1 MGSTDSTAKIA
12 VSPDAWPAQTAVEL
26 AVIVPTFNER
36 ANVAPL
42 VERLDKVLAGVSWE
56 VIFVDDDSPDET
68 VQAVRELASRDSRVR
83 CLHRIGRRGLSTAC
97 IEGMLASCAPFLAVM
112 DGDLQHD
119 ENVLPDMLGL
129 LRGDDCEIVIGS
141 RYTQGGGIGD
151 WDEKRASQSKLA
163 TRIARKVLGADLTD
177 PMSGFFM
184 LRREVIDNC
193 VRKLSGIGF
202 KILFDIFASAPDKL
216 RFREVPYTFRSRQEG
231 ESKMDNQAVWDYGML
246 LLDKLVGRY
255 VPVRFVAF
263 TFVGGVGVAVHLALV
278 AILYVWNEVSFLPA
292 QAIATYVA
300 MTFNYVVNNV
310 LTYRD
315 RRLHGWAWLRGWVSF
330 TLACSVGA
338 LANVGI
344 ASYIFES
351 QSQWLLAAVAG
362 ILVGAVWNYAVTMVY
377 TWNKPATRPVS

>member
-1 MGSTDSTAKIA
+1 MSEPVARIEASQT
-12 VSPDAWPAQTAVEL
+12 PWPEQAPVEL
-26 AVIVPTFNER
+26 SVVVPTFNER
-36 ANVAPL
+36 GNVGRL
-42 VERLDKVLAGVSWE
+42 VAALDQALKGISWE

-68 VQAVRELASRDSRVR
+68 ARTVIDLAAEDSRVR

-97 IEGMLASCAPFLAVM
+97 IEGMLASCAPYMAVI

-119 ENVLPDMLGL
+119 ETKLPEMLAL
-129 LRGDDCEIVIGS
+129 LRADECEIVVGS
-141 RYTQGGGIGD
+141 RYVDGGGIGE
-151 WDEKRASQSKLA
+151 WDSERASQSRLA
-163 TRIARKVLGADLTD
+163 TRVAKRVLKADLSD

-184 LRREVIDNC
+184 LKREVLDNS

-202 KILFDIFASAPDKL
+202 KILFDIFASSPGKL
-216 RFREVPYTFRSRQEG
+216 RYREVPYTFRTRSEG
-231 ESKMDNQAVWDYGML
+231 ESKMDTQAVWDYGML
-246 LLDKLVGRY
+246 ILDKLVGRY

-263 TFVGGVGVAVHLALV
+263 TMVGGVGVAVHMAVV
-278 AILYVWNEVSFLPA
+278 AALYVWQEMGFVAS

-300 MTFNYVVNNV
+300 MTFNYAVNNS

-315 RRLHGWAWLRGWVSF
+315 RQLKGWGWWKGLVSF

-351 QSQWLLAAVAG
+351 RSQWLLAAGAG

-377 TWNKPATRPVS
+377 TWNKRS

>member
-1 MGSTDSTAKIA
+1 MSEPVARLE
-12 VSPDAWPAQTAVEL
+12 VSQAPWPEQAPVEL
-26 AVIVPTFNER
+26 SVVVPTFNER
-36 ANVAPL
+36 GNVGRL
-42 VERLDKVLAGVSWE
+42 VAALDQALKGISWE

-68 VQAVRELASRDSRVR
+68 ARAVIDLAAEDSRVR

-97 IEGMLASCAPFLAVM
+97 IEGMLASCAPYMAVI

-119 ENVLPDMLGL
+119 ETKLPEMLAL
-129 LRGDDCEIVIGS
+129 LRADECEIVIGS
-141 RYTQGGGIGD
+141 RYVDGGGIGE
-151 WDEKRASQSKLA
+151 WDSERASQSRLA
-163 TRIARKVLGADLTD
+163 TRVAKRVLKADLSD

-184 LRREVIDNC
+184 LKREVLDNS

-202 KILFDIFASAPDKL
+202 KILFDIFASSPGKL
-216 RFREVPYTFRSRQEG
+216 RYREVPYTFRTRSEG
-231 ESKMDNQAVWDYGML
+231 ESKMDTQAVWDYGML
-246 LLDKLVGRY
+246 ILDKLVGRY

-263 TFVGGVGVAVHLALV
+263 TMVGGVGVAVHMAVV
-278 AILYVWNEVSFLPA
+278 AALYVWQEMGFVAS

-300 MTFNYVVNNV
+300 MTFNYAVNNS

-315 RRLHGWAWLRGWVSF
+315 RQLKGWGWWKGLVSF

-351 QSQWLLAAVAG
+351 QSQWLLAAGAG

-377 TWNKPATRPVS
+377 TWNKRS

>member
-1 MGSTDSTAKIA
+1 MSEPVAHLEASQA
-12 VSPDAWPAQTAVEL
+12 PWPEQAPVEL
-26 AVIVPTFNER
+26 SVVVPTFNER
-36 ANVAPL
+36 GNVGRL
-42 VERLDKVLAGVSWE
+42 VAALDQALKGISWE

-68 VQAVRELASRDSRVR
+68 ARAVIDLAAEDSRVR

-97 IEGMLASCAPFLAVM
+97 IEGMLASCAPYMAVI

-119 ENVLPDMLGL
+119 ETKLPEMLAL
-129 LRGDDCEIVIGS
+129 LRADECEIVIGS
-141 RYTQGGGIGD
+141 RYVDGGGIGE
-151 WDEKRASQSKLA
+151 WDSERASQSRLA
-163 TRIARKVLGADLTD
+163 TRVAKRVLKADLSD

-184 LRREVIDNC
+184 LKREVLDNS

-202 KILFDIFASAPDKL
+202 KILFDIFASSPGKL
-216 RFREVPYTFRSRQEG
+216 RYREVPYTFRTRSEG
-231 ESKMDNQAVWDYGML
+231 ESKMDTQAVWDYGML
-246 LLDKLVGRY
+246 ILDKLVGRY

-263 TFVGGVGVAVHLALV
+263 TMVGGVGVAVHMAVV
-278 AILYVWNEVSFLPA
+278 AALYVWQEMGFVAS

-300 MTFNYVVNNV
+300 MTFNYAVNNS

-315 RRLHGWAWLRGWVSF
+315 RQLKGWGWWKGLVSF

-351 QSQWLLAAVAG
+351 QSQWLLAAGAG

-377 TWNKPATRPVS
+377 TWNKRS

>member
-1 MGSTDSTAKIA
+1 MSEPVARIEASQT
-12 VSPDAWPAQTAVEL
+12 PWPEQAPVEL
-26 AVIVPTFNER
+26 SVVVPTFNER
-36 ANVAPL
+36 GNVGRL
-42 VERLDKVLAGVSWE
+42 VAALDQALKGISWE

-68 VQAVRELASRDSRVR
+68 ARAVIDLAAEDSRVR

-97 IEGMLASCAPFLAVM
+97 IEGMLASCAPYMAVI

-119 ENVLPDMLGL
+119 ETKLPEMLAL
-129 LRGDDCEIVIGS
+129 LRADECEIVVGS
-141 RYTQGGGIGD
+141 RYVDGGGIGE
-151 WDEKRASQSKLA
+151 WDSERASQSRLA
-163 TRIARKVLGADLTD
+163 TRVAKRVLKADLSD

-184 LRREVIDNC
+184 LKREVLDNS

-202 KILFDIFASAPDKL
+202 KILFDIFASSPGKL
-216 RFREVPYTFRSRQEG
+216 RYREVPYTFRTRSEG
-231 ESKMDNQAVWDYGML
+231 ESKMDTQAVWDYGML
-246 LLDKLVGRY
+246 ILDKLVGRY

-263 TFVGGVGVAVHLALV
+263 TMVGGVGVAVHMAVV
-278 AILYVWNEVSFLPA
+278 AALYVWQEMGFVAS

-300 MTFNYVVNNV
+300 MTFNYAVNNS

-315 RRLHGWAWLRGWVSF
+315 RQLKGWGWWKGLVSF

-351 QSQWLLAAVAG
+351 QSQWLLAAGAG

-377 TWNKPATRPVS
+377 TWNKRS

>member
-1 MGSTDSTAKIA
+1 LSEPVARIEASQT
-12 VSPDAWPAQTAVEL
+12 PWPEQAPVEL
-26 AVIVPTFNER
+26 SVVVPTFNER
-36 ANVAPL
+36 GNVGRL
-42 VERLDKVLAGVSWE
+42 VAALDQALKGISWE

-68 VQAVRELASRDSRVR
+68 ARAVIDLAAEDSRVR

-97 IEGMLASCAPFLAVM
+97 IEGMLASCAPYMAVI

-119 ENVLPDMLGL
+119 ETKLPEMLAL
-129 LRGDDCEIVIGS
+129 LRADECEIVVGS
-141 RYTQGGGIGD
+141 RYVDGGGIGE
-151 WDEKRASQSKLA
+151 WDSERASQSRLA
-163 TRIARKVLGADLTD
+163 TRVAKRVLKADLSD

-184 LRREVIDNC
+184 LKREVLDNS

-202 KILFDIFASAPDKL
+202 KILFDIFASSPGKL
-216 RFREVPYTFRSRQEG
+216 RYREVPYTFRTRSEG
-231 ESKMDNQAVWDYGML
+231 ESKMDTQAVWDYGML
-246 LLDKLVGRY
+246 ILDKLVGRY

-263 TFVGGVGVAVHLALV
+263 TMVGGVGVAVHMAVV
-278 AILYVWNEVSFLPA
+278 AALYVWQEMGFVAS

-300 MTFNYVVNNV
+300 MTFNYAVNNS

-315 RRLHGWAWLRGWVSF
+315 RQLKGWGWWKGLVSF

-351 QSQWLLAAVAG
+351 QSQWLLAAGAG

-377 TWNKPATRPVS
+377 TWNKRS

>member
-1 MGSTDSTAKIA
+1 MSEPVAHLEASQA
-12 VSPDAWPAQTAVEL
+12 PWPEQAPVEL
-26 AVIVPTFNER
+26 SVVVPTFNER
-36 ANVAPL
+36 GNVGRL
-42 VERLDKVLAGVSWE
+42 VAALDQALKGISWE

-68 VQAVRELASRDSRVR
+68 ARAVIDLAAEDSRVR

-97 IEGMLASCAPFLAVM
+97 IEGMLASCAPYMAVI

-119 ENVLPDMLGL
+119 ETKLPEMLAL
-129 LRGDDCEIVIGS
+129 LRADECEIVVGS
-141 RYTQGGGIGD
+141 RYVDGGGIGE
-151 WDEKRASQSKLA
+151 WDSERASQSRLA
-163 TRIARKVLGADLTD
+163 TRVAKRVLKADLSD

-184 LRREVIDNC
+184 LKREVLDNS

-202 KILFDIFASAPDKL
+202 KILFDIFASSPGKL
-216 RFREVPYTFRSRQEG
+216 RYREVPYTFRTRSEG
-231 ESKMDNQAVWDYGML
+231 ESKMDTQAVWDYGML
-246 LLDKLVGRY
+246 ILDKLVGRY

-263 TFVGGVGVAVHLALV
+263 TMVGGVGVAVHMAVV
-278 AILYVWNEVSFLPA
+278 AALYVWQEMGFVAS

-300 MTFNYVVNNV
+300 MTFNYAVNNS

-315 RRLHGWAWLRGWVSF
+315 RQLKGWGWWKGLVSF

-351 QSQWLLAAVAG
+351 QSQWLLAAGAG

-377 TWNKPATRPVS
+377 TWNKRS

>member
-1 MGSTDSTAKIA
+1 MSEPVARIEASQ
-12 VSPDAWPAQTAVEL
+12 SPWPEQAPVEL
-26 AVIVPTFNER
+26 TVVVPTFNER
-36 ANVAPL
+36 GNVSRL
-42 VERLDKVLAGVSWE
+42 VEALDQALLDISWE

-68 VQAVRELASRDSRVR
+68 ARAVIDLAARDPRVR

-97 IEGMLASCAPFLAVM
+97 IEGMLASCAPYLAVI

-119 ENVLPDMLGL
+119 ETKLPDMLAL
-129 LRGDDCEIVIGS
+129 LRADECEIVVGS
-141 RYTQGGGIGD
+141 RYVDGGGIGE
-151 WDEKRASQSKLA
+151 WDSERASQSRFA
-163 TRIARKVLGADLTD
+163 TSVAKRVLKADLSD

-184 LRREVIDNC
+184 LKREVLEKT
-193 VRKLSGIGF
+193 VRRLSGIGF
-202 KILFDIFASAPDKL
+202 KILFDIFASAPEKL
-216 RFREVPYTFRSRQEG
+216 RFREVPYTFRTRSEG
-231 ESKMDNQAVWDYGML
+231 ESKMDTQAIWDYGML
-246 LLDKLVGRY
+246 ILDKLVGRY

-263 TFVGGVGVAVHLALV
+263 TMVGGIGVGVHLAVV
-278 AILYVWNEVSFLPA
+278 AALYVWQDMGFVAS

-300 MTFNYVVNNV
+300 MTFNYAVNNA

-315 RRLHGWAWLRGWVSF
+315 RQLKGWGWWKGLVSF

-351 QSQWLLAAVAG
+351 QSQWLLAAGAG

-377 TWNKPATRPVS
+377 TWNKRS